1 MSQPTFTTTIVFGDL
16 ASKRYAEGETD
27 DAKLNEEGS
36 VETFTFN
43 SAAEQQAF
51 LDGVDAANGWLDY
64 AVKETTPVA
73 QLADA

>member
-1 MSQPTFTTTIVFGDL
+1 MPKPTFTTTIVFGDI

-27 DAKLNEEGS
+27 DEKLEEVGS
-36 VETFTFN
+36 VQTFTFN

-64 AVKETTPVA
+64 AVKETTPIA
-73 QLADA
+73 QLAKA